1 VSNNDQEPAW
11 RRLIAAMFTS
21 PHPKVTPGADLGLCI
36 ELDGSF
42 HPLRRD
48 VSGTWT
54 RNRASWRDLCQTKW
68 ESVSAGLD
76 RTQLS
81 CLRQVAGLLE
91 KSPQRLSL
99 EEGAQ
104 VSPAIRTLA
113 RAGFSFALGTEPL
126 TPLRF
131 SPILARPFLDICA
144 PGDVALRF
152 GIDFSAGNDPA
163 GRTVAATCVAAGLE
177 LVASAELG
185 CFAFWDD
192 HFGPVNRVLG
202 AKPVRVPQADLTD
215 FLLQDFPRLSDSF
228 PVYSLDNSFEFPKYR
243 YLLEVGTSRADD
255 LYRIYLRAMR
265 ELEGER
271 IETSAPLDR
280 ISQLKSQVTKWLRR
294 QEGVFTF
301 DSFLS
306 CPAHRINQLLDELE
320 TVFEG
325 QDLEVNRRG
334 IPRSFSQRGGE
345 IIVDLAPNTYGWF
358 TPNVRL
364 HLDDRDF
371 SASEIAQIRERGG
384 LIDSDTYLSEAEL
397 DRLSLLSERAGL
409 NRRGIHPAII
419 DLSQILEGTQAQVRG
434 LEAWKSR
441 QLKLPPIAAP
451 HTAKLREY
459 QRTGVSWLLAQLTIG
474 PGAVLAD
481 EMGLGKTLQI
491 LAAINSLPSSNPVLV
506 VSPTSVINVW
516 ESQAQRFYP
525 EMEVQA
531 LRSGTEIEE
540 GFNGADLVVTSY
552 GLLRRHA
559 EAFLEPQWQGV
570 ICDEAQLVKNP
581 RTQAWRVLADMR
593 REWTICATGT
603 PLENSLADL
612 HAILSLAQPGT
623 LLSRE
628 QFAAL
633 QLRGLSQVRSLVAP
647 YMLRRTK
654 AEVAPDLPPKIEQ
667 VLRVDLEPGHSVAY
681 RELETQARHQVSGM
695 LQSGDRMSI
704 LAALTALR
712 RASLDL
718 RLVGGRAGITSAK
731 TNALVE
737 QLQAIPGHKALVFS
751 QFTSYLKLIK
761 EALEEAGIKTVYLD
775 GSTRRRD
782 QVVKEFSEGDAQA
795 FLISLRAG
803 GTGLTLTAA
812 DYVFVMDPWWNPAVE
827 EQAIDRAHRIGQE
840 RPVNVYR
847 LVATGTIEEKVS
859 QLQQC
864 KRDLFS
870 SVVPASSS
878 ITDLANALLLDSE
891 QSVSSIS

>member
-1 VSNNDQEPAW
+1 MSNNDQEPAW
-11 RRLIAAMFTS
+11 RRLISAMFSS
-21 PHPKVTPGADLGLCI
+21 PHPEITPGADLGICI

-42 HPLRRD
+42 HPLRRE
-48 VSGTWT
+48 VSGAWT

-81 CLRQVAGLLE
+81 YLRQVAGLLE
-91 KSPQRLSL
+91 KAPQRLSS
-99 EEGAQ
+99 EEAAQ
-104 VSPAIRTLA
+104 VSPAIRTLE

-131 SPILARPFLDICA
+131 SAILARPFLDICA
-144 PGDVALRF
+144 PGDAALRF
-152 GIDFSAGNDPA
+152 GIDFSAGKDPA

-192 HFGPVNRVLG
+192 RFGALNRVLG
-202 AKPVRVPQADLTD
+202 AKPVRVPQADLAD
-215 FLLQDFPRLSDSF
+215 FLLQDFPRLSESF

-243 YLLEVGTSRADD
+243 YLLEVGTSRAED
-255 LYRIYLRAMR
+255 LYRIHLRAMR
-265 ELEGER
+265 ELAGQK
-271 IETSAPLDR
+271 IETSAPPNQ
-280 ISQLKSQVTKWLRR
+280 IAELKTQVTKWLRR

-306 CPAHRINQLLDELE
+306 CPAHRINQILDELE
-320 TVFEG
+320 TVFNDH
-325 QDLEVNRRG
+325 DLSVNRSG
-334 IPRSFSQRGGE
+334 IPRSFSQQGGE

-358 TPNVRL
+358 TPKVRL
-364 HLDDRDF
+364 RLGERDF
-371 SASEIAQIRERGG
+371 SASEISQISKQGG
-384 LIDSDTYLSEAEL
+384 LIDADTYLSEADL
-397 DRLSLLSERAGL
+397 DRLTLLSERADL

-434 LEAWKSR
+434 LEAWKAR
-441 QLKLPPIAAP
+441 KLKLPSMATP

-459 QRTGVSWLLAQLTIG
+459 QRMGVSWLLAQLSIG

-491 LAAINSLPSSNPVLV
+491 LTAIKSLPISNPVLV
-506 VSPTSVINVW
+506 VAPTSVINVW

-540 GFNGADLVVTSY
+540 GFRGADLVVTSY

-559 EAFLEPQWQGV
+559 EAFLAPEWQGV

-581 RTQAWRVLADMR
+581 RTQAWRILADLH
-593 REWTICATGT
+593 REWMICATGT

-623 LLSRE
+623 LLSRD

-667 VLRVDLEPGHSVAY
+667 VLRVDLDPGHNAAY
-681 RELETQARHQVSGM
+681 RELETQARHQVSGL

-718 RLVGGRAGITSAK
+718 RLVGGRAGVTSAK

-761 EALEEAGIKTVYLD
+761 EALEEAGIKTAYLD
-775 GSTRRRD
+775 GSTRQRD

-847 LVATGTIEEKVS
+847 LVAKGTIEEKVS
-859 QLQQC
+859 QLQQR
-864 KRDLFS
+864 KRDLFT
-870 SVVPASSS
+870 SVVKSSGSLTELASS
-878 ITDLANALLLDSE
+878 LLMENNDTN
-891 QSVSSIS
+891 

>member
-1 VSNNDQEPAW
+1 MSNNDQEPAW
-11 RRLIAAMFTS
+11 RRLISAMFSS
-21 PHPKVTPGADLGLCI
+21 PHPEINPGADLGICI
-36 ELDGSF
+36 EIDGSF
-42 HPLRRD
+42 HPLRRE
-48 VSGTWT
+48 VSGAWT

-81 CLRQVAGLLE
+81 CLRQVSGLLE
-91 KSPQRLSL
+91 KAPQRLSS
-99 EEGAQ
+99 EEAAQ
-104 VSPAIRTLA
+104 VSPAIHTLA

-126 TPLRF
+126 TPLHF
-131 SPILARPFLDICA
+131 SPVLARPFLDICA
-144 PGDVALRF
+144 PGDLALRF
-152 GIDFSAGNDPA
+152 GIDFSAGEDPA

-192 HFGPVNRVLG
+192 RFGALNRVLG
-202 AKPVRVPQADLTD
+202 AKPVRVPQADLAD

-228 PVYSLDNSFEFPKYR
+228 PVHSLDNSFESPKYR
-243 YLLEVGTSRADD
+243 YLLEVGTSRAED
-255 LYRIYLRAMR
+255 LYRIHLRAMR
-265 ELEGER
+265 ELEGQK
-271 IETSAPLDR
+271 IETSVLPNQIAE
-280 ISQLKSQVTKWLRR
+280 LKTQVTKWLRR

-334 IPRSFSQRGGE
+334 IPRSFSQQGGE

-358 TPNVRL
+358 TPKVRL
-364 HLDDRDF
+364 RLGDRDF
-371 SASEIAQIRERGG
+371 TSSEIAQIRERGG
-384 LIDSDTYLSEAEL
+384 IIDADTYLSEADL
-397 DRLSLLSERAGL
+397 DRLTLLSERAGL

-451 HTAKLREY
+451 HTAQLREY
-459 QRTGVSWLLAQLTIG
+459 QCTGVSWLLAQLSIG

-491 LAAINSLPSSNPVLV
+491 LATIKSLPTSNPVLV
-506 VSPTSVINVW
+506 VAPTSVISVW

-525 EMEVQA
+525 EMEVRA
-531 LRSGTEIEE
+531 LRSGTEIED
-540 GFNGADLVVTSY
+540 GFSGADLVVTSY
-552 GLLRRHA
+552 GLLRRHS
-559 EAFLEPQWQGV
+559 EAFLQPQWQGV

-581 RTQAWRVLADMR
+581 RTQAWRALNDLDR
-593 REWTICATGT
+593 KWTICATGT

-628 QFAAL
+628 QFTAL
-633 QLRGLSQVRSLVAP
+633 QLRGINQVRSLVAP

-667 VLRVDLEPGHSVAY
+667 VLRVDLEPGHSTAY
-681 RELETQARHQVSGM
+681 RELETQARRQVSGL

-718 RLVGGRAGITSAK
+718 RLVGGRTGITSAK

-737 QLQAIPGHKALVFS
+737 QLQAIPNHKALVFS

-761 EALEEAGIKTVYLD
+761 EALEEAGIKTAYLD
-775 GSTRRRD
+775 GSTRQRD

-827 EQAIDRAHRIGQE
+827 EQAIDRAHRIGQK

-847 LVATGTIEEKVS
+847 LVAKGTIEEKVS
-859 QLQQC
+859 QLQQR
-864 KRDLFS
+864 KRDLFT
-870 SVVPASSS
+870 SVVKSSGSLTELASS
-878 ITDLANALLLDSE
+878 LLMENNDTN
-891 QSVSSIS
+891 

>member
-1 VSNNDQEPAW
+1 MSNNDQEPAW
-11 RRLIAAMFTS
+11 RRLISAMFSS
-21 PHPKVTPGADLGLCI
+21 PHPEINPGADLGICI
-36 ELDGSF
+36 EIDGSF
-42 HPLRRD
+42 HPLRRE
-48 VSGTWT
+48 VSGAWT

-81 CLRQVAGLLE
+81 CLRQVSGLLE
-91 KSPQRLSL
+91 KAPQRLSS
-99 EEGAQ
+99 EEAAQ
-104 VSPAIRTLA
+104 VSPAIHTLA

-126 TPLRF
+126 TQLHF

-144 PGDVALRF
+144 PGDLALRF
-152 GIDFSAGNDPA
+152 GIDFSAGEDPA

-192 HFGPVNRVLG
+192 RFGALNRVLG
-202 AKPVRVPQADLTD
+202 AKPVRVPQADLAD

-228 PVYSLDNSFEFPKYR
+228 PVHSLDNSFESPKYR
-243 YLLEVGTSRADD
+243 YLLEVGTSRAED
-255 LYRIYLRAMR
+255 LYRIHLRAMR
-265 ELEGER
+265 ELEGQK
-271 IETSAPLDR
+271 IETSVLPNQIAE
-280 ISQLKSQVTKWLRR
+280 LKTQVTKWLRR

-334 IPRSFSQRGGE
+334 IPRSFSQQGGE

-358 TPNVRL
+358 TPKVRL
-364 HLDDRDF
+364 RLGDRDF
-371 SASEIAQIRERGG
+371 TSSEIAQIRERGG
-384 LIDSDTYLSEAEL
+384 LIDADTYLSEADL
-397 DRLSLLSERAGL
+397 DRLTLLSERAGL

-451 HTAKLREY
+451 HTAQLREY
-459 QRTGVSWLLAQLTIG
+459 QCTGVSWLLAQLSIG
-474 PGAVLAD
+474 SGAVLAD

-491 LAAINSLPSSNPVLV
+491 LATIKSLPTSNPVLV
-506 VSPTSVINVW
+506 VAPTSVINVW

-525 EMEVQA
+525 EMEVRA
-531 LRSGTEIEE
+531 LRSGTEIED
-540 GFNGADLVVTSY
+540 GFSGADLVVTSY
-552 GLLRRHA
+552 GLLRRHS
-559 EAFLEPQWQGV
+559 EAFLQPQWQGV

-581 RTQAWRVLADMR
+581 RTQAWRALNDLDR
-593 REWTICATGT
+593 KWTICATGT

-628 QFAAL
+628 QFTAL
-633 QLRGLSQVRSLVAP
+633 QLRGINQVRSLVAP

-667 VLRVDLEPGHSVAY
+667 VLRVDLEPGHSTAY
-681 RELETQARHQVSGM
+681 RELETQARRQVSGL

-718 RLVGGRAGITSAK
+718 RLVGGRTGITSAK

-737 QLQAIPGHKALVFS
+737 QLQAIPNHKALVFS

-761 EALEEAGIKTVYLD
+761 EALEEAGIKTAYLD
-775 GSTRRRD
+775 GSTRQRD

-827 EQAIDRAHRIGQE
+827 EQAIDRAHRIGQK

-847 LVATGTIEEKVS
+847 LVAKGTIEEKVS
-859 QLQQC
+859 QLQQR
-864 KRDLFS
+864 KRDLFT
-870 SVVPASSS
+870 SVVKSSGSLTELASS
-878 ITDLANALLLDSE
+878 LLMENNDTN
-891 QSVSSIS
+891 

>member
-1 VSNNDQEPAW
+1 MSNNDQEPAW
-11 RRLIAAMFTS
+11 RRLISAMFSS
-21 PHPKVTPGADLGLCI
+21 PHPEINPGADLGICI
-36 ELDGSF
+36 EIDGSF
-42 HPLRRD
+42 HPLRRE
-48 VSGTWT
+48 VSGAWT

-81 CLRQVAGLLE
+81 CLRQVSGLLE
-91 KSPQRLSL
+91 KAPQRLSS
-99 EEGAQ
+99 EEAAQ
-104 VSPAIRTLA
+104 VSPAIHTLA

-126 TPLRF
+126 TQLHF

-144 PGDVALRF
+144 PGDLALRF
-152 GIDFSAGNDPA
+152 GIDFSAGEDPA

-192 HFGPVNRVLG
+192 RFGALNRVLG
-202 AKPVRVPQADLTD
+202 AKPVRVPQADLAD

-228 PVYSLDNSFEFPKYR
+228 PVHSLDNSFESPKYR
-243 YLLEVGTSRADD
+243 YLLEVGTSRAED
-255 LYRIYLRAMR
+255 LYRIHLRAMR
-265 ELEGER
+265 ELEGQK
-271 IETSAPLDR
+271 IETSVLPNQIAE
-280 ISQLKSQVTKWLRR
+280 LKTQVTKWLRR
-294 QEGVFTF
+294 QQGVFTF

-334 IPRSFSQRGGE
+334 IPRSFSQQGGE

-358 TPNVRL
+358 TPKVRL
-364 HLDDRDF
+364 RLGDRDF
-371 SASEIAQIRERGG
+371 TSSEIAQIRERGG
-384 LIDSDTYLSEAEL
+384 IIDADTYLSEADL
-397 DRLSLLSERAGL
+397 DRLTLLSERAGL

-451 HTAKLREY
+451 HTAQLREY
-459 QRTGVSWLLAQLTIG
+459 QCTGVSWLLAQLSIG

-491 LAAINSLPSSNPVLV
+491 LATIKSLPTSNPVLV
-506 VSPTSVINVW
+506 VAPTSVINVW

-525 EMEVQA
+525 EMEVRA
-531 LRSGTEIEE
+531 LRSGTEIED
-540 GFNGADLVVTSY
+540 GFSGADLVVTSY
-552 GLLRRHA
+552 GLLRRHS
-559 EAFLEPQWQGV
+559 EAFLQPQWQGV

-581 RTQAWRVLADMR
+581 RTQAWRALNDLDR
-593 REWTICATGT
+593 KWTICATGT

-628 QFAAL
+628 QFTAL
-633 QLRGLSQVRSLVAP
+633 QLRGINQVRSLVAP

-667 VLRVDLEPGHSVAY
+667 VLRVDLEPGHSTAY
-681 RELETQARHQVSGM
+681 RELETQARRQVSGL

-718 RLVGGRAGITSAK
+718 RLVGGRTGITSAK

-737 QLQAIPGHKALVFS
+737 QLQAIPNHKALVFS

-761 EALEEAGIKTVYLD
+761 EALEEAGIKTAYLD
-775 GSTRRRD
+775 GSTRQRD

-827 EQAIDRAHRIGQE
+827 EQAIDRAHRIGQK

-847 LVATGTIEEKVS
+847 LVAKGTIEEKVS
-859 QLQQC
+859 QLQQR
-864 KRDLFS
+864 KRDLFT
-870 SVVPASSS
+870 SVVKSSGSLTELASS
-878 ITDLANALLLDSE
+878 LLMENNDTN
-891 QSVSSIS
+891 

>member
-1 VSNNDQEPAW
+1 MSNNAPEPAW
-11 RRLIAAMFTS
+11 RRLISAMFAS
-21 PHPKVTPGADLGLCI
+21 PHPEITPGADLGICI

-42 HPLRRD
+42 HPLRRE

-54 RNRASWRDLCQTKW
+54 RDRASWRDLCQTKW

-81 CLRQVAGLLE
+81 CLRQVSGLLE
-91 KSPQRLSL
+91 KAPQRLSS
-99 EEGAQ
+99 EEAAQ

-126 TPLRF
+126 TPLHF

-144 PGDVALRF
+144 TGDVALRF
-152 GIDFSAGNDPA
+152 GIDFSAGKDPA

-192 HFGPVNRVLG
+192 RFGALNRVLG
-202 AKPVRVPQADLTD
+202 AKPVRVPQADLAD

-228 PVYSLDNSFEFPKYR
+228 PVHSLDNSFESPKYR
-243 YLLEVGTSRADD
+243 YLLEVGTSRAED
-255 LYRIYLRAMR
+255 LYRIHLRAMR
-265 ELEGER
+265 ELEGQK
-271 IETSAPLDR
+271 IETSVLPNQ
-280 ISQLKSQVTKWLRR
+280 IGELKTQVTKWLRR

-334 IPRSFSQRGGE
+334 IPRSFSQQGGE

-358 TPNVRL
+358 TPKVRL
-364 HLDDRDF
+364 RLGDRDF
-371 SASEIAQIRERGG
+371 TSSEIAQIRERGG
-384 LIDSDTYLSEAEL
+384 LIDADTYLSEADL
-397 DRLSLLSERAGL
+397 DRLTLLSERAGL

-434 LEAWKSR
+434 IGAWKAR

-451 HTAKLREY
+451 HTAQLREY
-459 QRTGVSWLLAQLTIG
+459 QCTGVSWLLAQLSIG
-474 PGAVLAD
+474 SGAVLAD

-491 LAAINSLPSSNPVLV
+491 LATIKSLPTSNPVLV
-506 VSPTSVINVW
+506 VAPTSVINVW

-525 EMEVQA
+525 EMEVRA
-531 LRSGTEIEE
+531 LRSGTEIED
-540 GFNGADLVVTSY
+540 GFSGADLVVTSY
-552 GLLRRHA
+552 GLLRRHS
-559 EAFLEPQWQGV
+559 EAFLQPQWQGV

-581 RTQAWRVLADMR
+581 RTQAWRALNGLDR
-593 REWTICATGT
+593 KWTICATGT

-628 QFAAL
+628 QFTAL
-633 QLRGLSQVRSLVAP
+633 QLRGIDQVRSLVAP

-667 VLRVDLEPGHSVAY
+667 VLRVDLEPGHSTAY
-681 RELETQARHQVSGM
+681 RELETQARRQVSGL

-718 RLVGGRAGITSAK
+718 RLVGGRTGITSAK

-737 QLQAIPGHKALVFS
+737 QLQAIPDHKALVFS

-761 EALEEAGIKTVYLD
+761 EALEEAGIKTAYLD
-775 GSTRRRD
+775 GSTRQRD

-827 EQAIDRAHRIGQE
+827 EQAIDRAHRIGQK

-847 LVATGTIEEKVS
+847 LVAKGTIEEKVS
-859 QLQQC
+859 QLQQR
-864 KRDLFS
+864 KRDLFT
-870 SVVPASSS
+870 SVVKSSGSLTELASS
-878 ITDLANALLLDSE
+878 LLMENNDTN
-891 QSVSSIS
+891 

>member
-1 VSNNDQEPAW
+1 MSNNDQEPAW
-11 RRLIAAMFTS
+11 RRLISAMFSS
-21 PHPKVTPGADLGLCI
+21 PHPEINPGADLGICI
-36 ELDGSF
+36 EIDGSF
-42 HPLRRD
+42 HPLRRE
-48 VSGTWT
+48 VSGAWT

-81 CLRQVAGLLE
+81 CLRQVSGLLE
-91 KSPQRLSL
+91 KAPQRLSS
-99 EEGAQ
+99 EEAAQ
-104 VSPAIRTLA
+104 VSPAIHTLA

-126 TPLRF
+126 TPLHF
-131 SPILARPFLDICA
+131 SPVLARPFLDICA
-144 PGDVALRF
+144 PGDLALRF
-152 GIDFSAGNDPA
+152 GIDFSAGEDPA

-192 HFGPVNRVLG
+192 RFGALNRVLG
-202 AKPVRVPQADLTD
+202 AKPVRVPQADLAD

-228 PVYSLDNSFEFPKYR
+228 PVHSLDNSFESPKYR
-243 YLLEVGTSRADD
+243 YLLEVGTSRAED
-255 LYRIYLRAMR
+255 LYRIHLRAMR
-265 ELEGER
+265 ELEGQK
-271 IETSAPLDR
+271 IETSVLPNQIAE
-280 ISQLKSQVTKWLRR
+280 LKTQVTKWLRR

-334 IPRSFSQRGGE
+334 IPRSFSQQGGE

-358 TPNVRL
+358 TPKVRL
-364 HLDDRDF
+364 RLGDRDF
-371 SASEIAQIRERGG
+371 TSSEIAQIRERGG
-384 LIDSDTYLSEAEL
+384 IIDADTYLSEADL
-397 DRLSLLSERAGL
+397 DRLTLLSERAGL

-451 HTAKLREY
+451 HTAQLREY
-459 QRTGVSWLLAQLTIG
+459 QCTGVSWLLAQLSIG

-491 LAAINSLPSSNPVLV
+491 LATIKSLPTSNPVLV
-506 VSPTSVINVW
+506 VAPTSVINVW

-525 EMEVQA
+525 EMEVRA
-531 LRSGTEIEE
+531 LRSGTEIED
-540 GFNGADLVVTSY
+540 GFSGADLVVTSY
-552 GLLRRHA
+552 GLLRRHS
-559 EAFLEPQWQGV
+559 EAFLQPQWQGV

-581 RTQAWRVLADMR
+581 RTQAWRALNDLDR
-593 REWTICATGT
+593 KWTICATGT

-623 LLSRE
+623 LLLRE
-628 QFAAL
+628 QFTAL
-633 QLRGLSQVRSLVAP
+633 QLRGINQVRSLVAP

-667 VLRVDLEPGHSVAY
+667 VLRVDLEPGHSTAY
-681 RELETQARHQVSGM
+681 RELETQARRQVSGL

-718 RLVGGRAGITSAK
+718 RLVGGRTGITSAK

-737 QLQAIPGHKALVFS
+737 QLQAIPNHKALVFS

-761 EALEEAGIKTVYLD
+761 EALEEAGIKTAYLD
-775 GSTRRRD
+775 GSTRQRD

-827 EQAIDRAHRIGQE
+827 EQAIDRAHRIGQK

-847 LVATGTIEEKVS
+847 LVAKGTIEEKVS
-859 QLQQC
+859 QLQQR
-864 KRDLFS
+864 KRDLFT
-870 SVVPASSS
+870 SVVKSSGSLTELASS
-878 ITDLANALLLDSE
+878 LLMENNDTN
-891 QSVSSIS
+891 

>member
-1 VSNNDQEPAW
+1 MSNNEQEPTW
-11 RRLIAAMFTS
+11 RRLISAMFTS
-21 PHPKVTPGADLGLCI
+21 PHPKIAPGADLGICI
-36 ELDGSF
+36 EFDGSF
-42 HPLRRD
+42 HPLRRE

-81 CLRQVAGLLE
+81 CLRQLAGLLE
-91 KSPQRLSL
+91 KAPQRLSS
-99 EEGAQ
+99 EEAAQ
-104 VSPAIRTLA
+104 VSPAIRSLA
-113 RAGFSFALGTEPL
+113 RAGFSFVLGTEPL
-126 TPLRF
+126 TPLHF
-131 SPILARPFLDICA
+131 SPILARPFLDVCA

-152 GIDFSAGNDPA
+152 GIDFSAGKDPA

-177 LVASAELG
+177 LVASEQLG
-185 CFAFWDD
+185 CFALWDNR
-192 HFGPVNRVLG
+192 FGALTRVLG
-202 AKPVRVPQADLTD
+202 AKPVRIPQADLAD
-215 FLLQDFPRLSDSF
+215 FLLQDFPCLSESF
-228 PVYSLDNSFEFPKYR
+228 PVYSLDDSFEFPKYR
-243 YLLEVGTSRADD
+243 YLLEVGTSRAED
-255 LYRIYLRAMR
+255 LYRIHLRALR
-265 ELEGER
+265 ELEGQK
-271 IETSAPLDR
+271 IETSAPPDQ
-280 ISQLKSQVTKWLRR
+280 IAQLQSQVTKWLRR

-320 TVFEG
+320 HAFDS
-325 QDLEVNRRG
+325 QDLEVNRHG

-345 IIVDLAPNTYGWF
+345 IIVDLTPNTYGWF

-364 HLDDRDF
+364 RLGDRDF
-371 SASEIAQIRERGG
+371 TSSEIAQIRERGG
-384 LIDSDTYLSEAEL
+384 LIDADTYLSEANL

-441 QLKLPPIAAP
+441 QLKLPPIAPP

-459 QRTGVSWLLAQLTIG
+459 QCTGVSWLLAQLSIG
-474 PGAVLAD
+474 PGAMLAD

-491 LAAINSLPSSNPVLV
+491 LAAIKSLPAADPVLV
-506 VSPTSVINVW
+506 VAPTSVINVW

-525 EMEVQA
+525 EMGVRA
-531 LRSGTEIEE
+531 LRSGTEIED
-540 GFNGADLVVTSY
+540 GFSGADLVVTSY

-559 EAFLEPQWQGV
+559 EAFLQPQWQGV

-581 RTQAWRVLADMR
+581 RTQAWRVLADLR

-628 QFAAL
+628 QFTAL
-633 QLRGLSQVRSLVAP
+633 QLRGLTQVRSLVAP

-667 VLRVDLEPGHSVAY
+667 VLRVDLEPGHSTAY
-681 RELETQARHQVSGM
+681 RELETQARHQVSGL

-731 TNALVE
+731 TAALVE

-761 EALEEAGIKTVYLD
+761 EALDEAGIKTAYLD
-775 GSTRRRD
+775 GSTRQRD

-827 EQAIDRAHRIGQE
+827 EQAIDRAHRIGQD

-847 LVATGTIEEKVS
+847 LVAKGTIEEKVS
-859 QLQQC
+859 QLQQR
-864 KRDLFS
+864 KRDLFTSIVKS
-870 SVVPASSS
+870 SGSMAELASSLLM
-878 ITDLANALLLDSE
+878 DAN
-891 QSVSSIS
+891 

>member
-1 VSNNDQEPAW
+1 MSNNEQEPTW
-11 RRLIAAMFTS
+11 RRLISAMFTS
-21 PHPKVTPGADLGLCI
+21 PHPEITPGTDLGICV

-42 HPLRRD
+42 HPLRRE
-48 VSGTWT
+48 VSGNWT

-91 KSPQRLSL
+91 KAPQRLSS
-99 EEGAQ
+99 EEVAQ
-104 VSPAIRTLA
+104 VSPAIRSLA

-131 SPILARPFLDICA
+131 SAILARPFLDICA
-144 PGDVALRF
+144 TGDVALRF
-152 GIDFSAGNDPA
+152 GIDFSAGKDPA

-192 HFGPVNRVLG
+192 RFGALNRVLG
-202 AKPVRVPQADLTD
+202 AKPVRVPQADLPD
-215 FLLQDFPRLSDSF
+215 ILLRDFPRLSDSF
-228 PVYSLDNSFEFPKYR
+228 PIYSLDDSFEFPDFR
-243 YLLEVGTSRADD
+243 YLLEVGTSRADE
-255 LYRIYLRAMR
+255 LYRIHLRAMR
-265 ELEGER
+265 ELEGQK
-271 IETSAPLDR
+271 IETSAPPDQ
-280 ISQLKSQVTKWLRR
+280 ITQLQSQVTKWLRR
-294 QEGVFTF
+294 QAGVFTF

-320 TVFEG
+320 TVFDG
-325 QDLEVNRRG
+325 QDLTVNRSG
-334 IPRSFSQRGGE
+334 IPRSFSQQGGE
-345 IIVDLAPNTYGWF
+345 IIVDLSPNTYGWF
-358 TPNVRL
+358 TPQVRL
-364 HLDDRDF
+364 RLGDRDF
-371 SASEIAQIRERGG
+371 TSSEIAQIRERSG
-384 LIDSDTYLSEAEL
+384 LIDADTYLSEADL
-397 DRLSLLSERAGL
+397 DRLTLLCERADL

-419 DLSQILEGTQAQVRG
+419 DLSQILEGTDAQVRG

-459 QRTGVSWLLAQLTIG
+459 QRTGVSWLLAQLSIG

-491 LAAINSLPSSNPVLV
+491 LAAIKSLPTSNPVLV
-506 VSPTSVINVW
+506 VAPTSVINVW

-525 EMEVQA
+525 EIAVRA
-531 LRSGTEIEE
+531 LRSGTEIEDD
-540 GFNGADLVVTSY
+540 FSGADLVVTSY

-581 RTQAWRVLADMR
+581 RTQAWRVLNDLR
-593 REWTICATGT
+593 REWTICASGT

-633 QLRGLSQVRSLVAP
+633 QLRGVDQVRSLVAP

-667 VLRVDLEPGHSVAY
+667 VLRVDLEPGHIAAY
-681 RELETQARHQVSGM
+681 RQLEAQARHQVSG
-695 LQSGDRMSI
+695 LLRSGDRMSI

-718 RLVGGRAGITSAK
+718 RLVGGRVGVTSAK

-761 EALEEAGIKTVYLD
+761 EALEEAGIKTAYLD
-775 GSTRRRD
+775 GSTRQRD
-782 QVVKEFSEGDAQA
+782 QVVKEFSEGNAQA

-847 LVATGTIEEKVS
+847 LVAKGTIEEKVS
-859 QLQQC
+859 QLQQR
-864 KRDLFS
+864 KRDLFT
-870 SVVPASSS
+870 SVVKSSGSMAELAS
-878 ITDLANALLLDSE
+878 ALLMDGNK
-891 QSVSSIS
+891 

>member
-1 VSNNDQEPAW
+1 MSNNDQEPAW
-11 RRLIAAMFTS
+11 RRLISAMFSS
-21 PHPKVTPGADLGLCI
+21 PHPEINPGADLGICI
-36 ELDGSF
+36 EIDGSF
-42 HPLRRD
+42 HPLRRE
-48 VSGTWT
+48 VSGAWT

-76 RTQLS
+76 RTHLS
-81 CLRQVAGLLE
+81 CLRQVSGLLE
-91 KSPQRLSL
+91 KAPQRLSS
-99 EEGAQ
+99 EEAAQ
-104 VSPAIRTLA
+104 VSPAIHTLA

-126 TPLRF
+126 TPLHF
-131 SPILARPFLDICA
+131 SPVLARPFLDICA
-144 PGDVALRF
+144 PGDLALRF
-152 GIDFSAGNDPA
+152 GIDFSAGEDPA

-192 HFGPVNRVLG
+192 RFGALNRVLG
-202 AKPVRVPQADLTD
+202 AKPVRVPQADLAD

-228 PVYSLDNSFEFPKYR
+228 PVHSLDNSFESPKYR
-243 YLLEVGTSRADD
+243 YLLEVGTSRAED
-255 LYRIYLRAMR
+255 LYRIHLRAMR
-265 ELEGER
+265 ELEGQK
-271 IETSAPLDR
+271 IETSVLPNQIAE
-280 ISQLKSQVTKWLRR
+280 LKTQVTKWLRR

-334 IPRSFSQRGGE
+334 IPRSFSQQGGE

-358 TPNVRL
+358 TPKVRL
-364 HLDDRDF
+364 RLGDRDF
-371 SASEIAQIRERGG
+371 TSSEIAQIRERGG
-384 LIDSDTYLSEAEL
+384 IIDADTYLSEADL
-397 DRLSLLSERAGL
+397 DRLTLLSERAGL

-451 HTAKLREY
+451 HTAQLREY
-459 QRTGVSWLLAQLTIG
+459 QCTGVSWLLAQLSIG

-491 LAAINSLPSSNPVLV
+491 LATIKSLPTSNPVLV
-506 VSPTSVINVW
+506 VAPTSVINVW

-525 EMEVQA
+525 EMEVRA
-531 LRSGTEIEE
+531 LRSGTEIED
-540 GFNGADLVVTSY
+540 GFSGADLVVTSY
-552 GLLRRHA
+552 GLLRRHS
-559 EAFLEPQWQGV
+559 EAFLQPQWQGV

-581 RTQAWRVLADMR
+581 RTQAWRALNDLDR
-593 REWTICATGT
+593 KWTICATGT

-623 LLSRE
+623 LLLRE
-628 QFAAL
+628 QFTAL
-633 QLRGLSQVRSLVAP
+633 QLRGINQVRSLVAP

-667 VLRVDLEPGHSVAY
+667 VLRVDLEPGHSTAY
-681 RELETQARHQVSGM
+681 RELETQARRQVSGL

-718 RLVGGRAGITSAK
+718 RLVGGRTGITSAK

-737 QLQAIPGHKALVFS
+737 QLQAIPNHKALVFS

-761 EALEEAGIKTVYLD
+761 EALEEAGIKTAYLD
-775 GSTRRRD
+775 GSTRQRD

-847 LVATGTIEEKVS
+847 LVTKGTIEEKVS
-859 QLQQC
+859 QLQQR
-864 KRDLFS
+864 KRDLFT
-870 SVVPASSS
+870 SVVKSSGSMAELASS
-878 ITDLANALLLDSE
+878 LLMENNDTN
-891 QSVSSIS
+891 